1 MSESLP
7 RNWTL
12 GTISDIAE
20 VNPSGSTVA
29 AGDRELVTF
38 LPMAAVEELSGKI
51 DVSAE
56 RPFAEVKK
64 NFTRFREDDVLF
76 AKITPSMEN
85 GKVAVARGLRS
96 GIGCGTTEFH
106 VIRPA
111 SEVAPDYLRL
121 FLVQTRYRQEAKRNM
136 QGAVGQQRVPPD
148 FVRESP
154 IPVAPAKEQ
163 QRIISKIDELFS
175 RIEEGE
181 QALKRVEKLVER
193 YRQSVLKAAVTGELT
208 RDWREARTRAGG
220 RMESGE
226 ALLARILK
234 ARRTSWEAAELAKFK
249 AKGKT
254 PANDRWKQKYAEPRR
269 ADTPNLPEL
278 PEGWVW
284 VTVEQLAAPE
294 KNSVTDGP
302 FGANLKTEHYTDA
315 GPRVVRLQNI
325 KDGFF
330 SHDKAH
336 ISEEHFQR
344 LQKHRVFAGDLLLAA
359 LGETL
364 PRACIAPASLGPA
377 IVKADCIRFKP
388 SSRVSSG
395 CLMAFLNAE
404 PTRQRTAAIVHGVG
418 RPRLNLAE
426 IRSLA
431 VPLPSEAEQ
440 QEIASRIEMQLNS
453 ASQLALSLV
462 TQTAYAHGLRQSI
475 LGAAFSGQ
483 LVPQDSN
490 DEPASKL
497 LERIA
502 AERTETARAIRKRKK
517 KVA

>member
-278 PEGWVW
+278 PEG
-284 VTVEQLAAPE
+284 
-294 KNSVTDGP
+294 
-302 FGANLKTEHYTDA
+302 
-315 GPRVVRLQNI
+315 
-325 KDGFF
+325 
-330 SHDKAH
+330 
-336 ISEEHFQR
+336 
-344 LQKHRVFAGDLLLAA
+344 
-359 LGETL
+359 
-364 PRACIAPASLGPA
+364 
-377 IVKADCIRFKP
+377 
-388 SSRVSSG
+388 
-395 CLMAFLNAE
+395 
-404 PTRQRTAAIVHGVG
+404 
-418 RPRLNLAE
+418 
-426 IRSLA
+426 
-431 VPLPSEAEQ
+431 
-440 QEIASRIEMQLNS
+440 
-453 ASQLALSLV
+453 
-462 TQTAYAHGLRQSI
+462 
-475 LGAAFSGQ
+475 
-483 LVPQDSN
+483 
-490 DEPASKL
+490 
-497 LERIA
+497 
-502 AERTETARAIRKRKK
+502 
-517 KVA
+517 

>member
-1 MSESLP
+1 MSKSLP

-20 VNPSGSTVA
+20 VNPPASTVA

-51 DVSAE
+51 DVSTA
-56 RPFAEVKK
+56 RPFIEVKK

-111 SEVAPDYLRL
+111 PEVAPDYLRL
-121 FLVQTRYRQEAKRNM
+121 FLVQARYRQEAKRNM

-154 IPVAPAKEQ
+154 VPVAPAKEQ
-163 QRIISKIDELFS
+163 QRIVSKIDELFS

-208 RDWREARTRAGG
+208 RDWREARKRAGEPV
-220 RMESGE
+220 ESGE
-226 ALLARILK
+226 ALLARVLK
-234 ARRTSWEAAELAKFK
+234 ARREAWEASELAKLK
-249 AKGKT
+249 AKGKV
-254 PANDRWKQKYAEPRR
+254 PSDDRWKQKYVEP
-269 ADTPNLPEL
+269 AVPETTGLPEL

-284 VTVEQLAAPE
+284 ANLDCVTECLDYARIPVSARERATRPGAIPYY
-294 KNSVTDGP
+294 
-302 FGANLKTEHYTDA
+302 GANGQVGTIDRHLFDESLVLVVEDETFTGRTKPFSYKIEGKTWVNNH
-315 GPRVVRLQNI
+315 
-325 KDGFF
+325 
-330 SHDKAH
+330 AH
-336 ISEEHFQR
+336 VLRPTS
-344 LQKHRVFAGDLLLAA
+344 A
-359 LGETL
+359 LD
-364 PRACIAPASLGPA
+364 
-377 IVKADCIRFKP
+377 VD
-388 SSRVSSG
+388 
-395 CLMAFLNAE
+395 FLNTSLMHY
-404 PTRQRTAAIVHGVG
+404 PFIPLTTGTTARRKLTQKALMSAVIAI
-418 RPRLNLAE
+418 PCKDEQAE
-426 IRSLA
+426 ITSIVRCSLSGIERVQADA
-431 VPLPSEAEQ
+431 VRAPLQGA
-440 QEIASRIEMQLNS
+440 A
-453 ASQLALSLV
+453 
-462 TQTAYAHGLRQSI
+462 LRQSI
-475 LGAAFSGQ
+475 LKVAFCGQ
-483 LVPQDSN
+483 LVPQDPN

-502 AERTETARAIRKRKK
+502 AERAETAPAIRKRKK